1 MEATVKLRLL
11 LTSTLFLFVQIP
23 TMQAQE
29 TLDLAKI
36 TCQQFMGE
44 QLATPSRDIVLLL
57 AGYYNGKRNNTIIEP
72 QRVKKEDEEVQSY
85 CYQHRETTVMD
96 AVKTVLALTNE
107 GTCPPALTASHR
119 QGTLRP
125 MTVEQADLTNRA
137 A

>member
-1 MEATVKLRLL
+1 VKLRLL

-36 TCQQFMGE
+36 TCQEFMGE

-96 AVKTVLALTNE
+96 AVKTVL
-107 GTCPPALTASHR
+107 GF
-119 QGTLRP
+119 
-125 MTVEQADLTNRA
+125 DK
-137 A
+137 